1 MRPALLTEFS
11 LLKHSQTFRIWD
23 WAPHDIFPKSRLV
36 MVAESSGRR
45 SMRSSAPLSQPFR
58 LCDRVK
64 WKRGSV
70 SAQLIYYSMTK
81 GWSESCGQRGCSK
94 SETLIGAL
102 SWPQNSDP
110 SDPKWKLCAS
120 VLYFDF
126 NFWSMHFVWD
136 YITSLSLA
144 TTPTL
149 CYILIFCALR
159 DLSSHNKIILTQ
171 INTSIYWLFFLCRN
185 KPDLDPSPP
194 RLHPSPLSIN
204 LSKTLKIHVMTHR
217 FSLIK

>member
-23 WAPHDIFPKSRLV
+23 GAPHDIFPKSRLV

-58 LCDRVK
+58 LCDRMK

-110 SDPKWKLCAS
+110 SDPKTNGNYVDGVVFLYICLRALFWLVYAFCVKLYLIVVTGNHSYTMLHSYLLCTP
-120 VLYFDF
+120 
-126 NFWSMHFVWD
+126 WS
-136 YITSLSLA
+136 
-144 TTPTL
+144 
-149 CYILIFCALR
+149 
-159 DLSSHNKIILTQ
+159 
-171 INTSIYWLFFLCRN
+171 LF
-185 KPDLDPSPP
+185 
-194 RLHPSPLSIN
+194 
-204 LSKTLKIHVMTHR
+204 T
-217 FSLIK
+217 